1 MSKSRGRHK
10 GMVSV
15 DGITYRIER
24 IASRK
29 YGVVRLNDD
38 VHVGTFTTG
47 RQIQVSPEGIAAGL
61 LEMIARDAIMTAKT
75 SWVMHPIPEP
85 PKPEPGT
92 ESETGEQPV
101 STRRRFAPA

>member
-1 MSKSRGRHK
+1 
-10 GMVSV
+10 MVSV

-24 IASRK
+24 LASRT

-38 VHVGTFTTG
+38 LHVGTFTTG
-47 RQIQVSPEGIAAGL
+47 KRIHVSPEGIDAGL

-85 PKPEPGT
+85 PKLESSAEPETIEP
-92 ESETGEQPV
+92 PV